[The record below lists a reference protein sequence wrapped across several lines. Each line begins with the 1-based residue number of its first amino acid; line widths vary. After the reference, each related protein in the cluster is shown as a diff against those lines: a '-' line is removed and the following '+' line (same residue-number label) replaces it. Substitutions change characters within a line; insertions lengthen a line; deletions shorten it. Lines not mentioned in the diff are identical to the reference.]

1 MVDISYFS
9 IITFLAI
16 VVFIV
21 FICKLLTSKKGSDK
35 VTKIYYSFDD
45 CEFIS
50 VYFGSGLEKYYDS
63 KSEFNFLN
71 RLEKFFNN
79 YKAEKGY
86 SFKKPQVYVSNDIEP
101 NQVLINWSNSKEN
114 GVLLN
119 IHNDYIFSFQQSSH
133 TDVFSEN
140 YPLYDNLVY
149 FYKKDDLSINP
160 VEIWKNDIVD
170 SVSETQILDLLIV
183 IYKDFCLRSFAHV
196 VSEIFKSEI
205 QQKAQSLYF
214 EGNPESEYEVRNEL
228 FSSICS
234 EIIDFF
240 VSFEKPL
247 VSLEEVFALA
257 EEMVALH
264 EEEDISVFDYL
275 ISKQNIRTQFFNYFL
290 QDDKLMLYAIS
301 DDFINSIVAYIE
313 SPLYFKEGNQVK
325 KALLNRFYSFINL
338 NKRTIILCKREFRDD
353 LYYLFKKHCPF
364 FNVLPLEDIPC
375 DLQYEIIGKIE

>member
-1 MVDISYFS
+1 MS
-9 IITFLAI
+9 I
-16 VVFIV
+16 
-21 FICKLLTSKKGSDK
+21 K
-35 VTKIYYSFDD
+35 
-45 CEFIS
+45 
-50 VYFGSGLEKYYDS
+50 
-63 KSEFNFLN
+63 
-71 RLEKFFNN
+71 
-79 YKAEKGY
+79 
-86 SFKKPQVYVSNDIEP
+86 
-101 NQVLINWSNSKEN
+101 
-114 GVLLN
+114 
-119 IHNDYIFSFQQSSH
+119 
-133 TDVFSEN
+133 
-140 YPLYDNLVY
+140 
-149 FYKKDDLSINP
+149 P

-205 QQKAQSLYF
+205 QQKAQSLYI

-228 FSSICS
+228 FSFICS

-264 EEEDISVFDYL
+264 EEDISLFDYL

-353 LYYLFKKHCPF
+353 LYSVFKKHCPF
-364 FNVLPLEDIPC
+364 FNVFPLEDIPS
-375 DLQYEIIGKIE
+375 DLQYEIIRTIE